1 MFIIGI
7 MIFFVTLI
15 CFFNIEYINVYL
27 GTSQNEIIDENLS
40 SFDLT
45 FIFSERDITK
55 CYENNYNECF
65 INLYIDEFKN
75 NETVENITSIDFNN
89 NYYKVDELSY
99 KMSFIFN
106 KNDLNKNIQYLH
118 INKTGTLNIN
128 KVEVEYIGFNRDTFS
143 FSNIL
148 GMFLLFF
155 CLIGILIMYY
165 SCENI

>member
-1 MFIIGI
+1 

-75 NETVENITSIDFNN
+75 NETLKKISKI
-89 NYYKVDELSY
+89 
-99 KMSFIFN
+99 
-106 KNDLNKNIQYLH
+106 LNKDQ
-118 INKTGTLNIN
+118 GATLTSKCQKEQSRKN
-128 KVEVEYIGFNRDTFS
+128 KVNSKR
-143 FSNIL
+143 
-148 GMFLLFF
+148 
-155 CLIGILIMYY
+155 
-165 SCENI
+165 